1 MNLKIDVIALSIGIF
16 IALFVA
22 VMSFFHLEPGFWD
35 LLIGLQASFFLTL
48 GLFIYFLLKR

>member
-48 GLFIYFLLKR
+48 GIFLL